1 MKYALDVL
9 DNYVED
15 PRCETER
22 VAAVN
27 LLRQAIAE
35 AEKTIYVDSSRF
47 PKDQLDH
54 KPGMVITAPV
64 QAIAEDKW
72 EPKIYRCYSPNGDLI
87 SITIKRTPD
96 GEREQIHPP
105 KRDNLSSVEQ
115 PDLARVGEVGVW
127 GDKREW
133 VGLTDEDRKSF
144 YKGRYVISD
153 DELMDAVEAKLKEKN
168 T

>member
-1 MKYALDVL
+1 MSISAMKYALDVL

-22 VAAVN
+22 VVAVN

-64 QAIAEDKW
+64 QAIPEA
-72 EPKIYRCYSPNGDLI
+72 
-87 SITIKRTPD
+87 
-96 GEREQIHPP
+96 
-105 KRDNLSSVEQ
+105 EQ

-127 GDKREW
+127 GE
-133 VGLTDEDRKSF
+133 
-144 YKGRYVISD
+144 
-153 DELMDAVEAKLKEKN
+153 EKN

>member
-1 MKYALDVL
+1 VSISAMKYALDVL

-22 VAAVN
+22 VVAVN

-47 PKDQLDH
+47 SKGPSDH
-54 KPGMVITAPV
+54 KPGMVITEPV
-64 QAIAEDKW
+64 HARPVVHAVRCTYPQCQAT
-72 EPKIYRCYSPNGDLI
+72 NGCVGVC
-87 SITIKRTPD
+87 SK
-96 GEREQIHPP
+96 G
-105 KRDNLSSVEQ
+105 Q

-127 GDKREW
+127 GE
-133 VGLTDEDRKSF
+133 
-144 YKGRYVISD
+144 
-153 DELMDAVEAKLKEKN
+153 EKN